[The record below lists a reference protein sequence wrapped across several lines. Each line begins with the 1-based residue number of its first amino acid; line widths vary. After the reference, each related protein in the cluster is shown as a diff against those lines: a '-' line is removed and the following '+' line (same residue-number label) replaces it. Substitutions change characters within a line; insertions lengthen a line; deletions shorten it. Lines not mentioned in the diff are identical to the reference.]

1 VNFAT
6 VNERLARLKQSPADR
21 VEAYL
26 RFLCDRYDVGLN
38 LHDIAGISE
47 MDERLS
53 VVFAPYLYHN
63 NPFCNYLKKNE
74 AAFRS
79 CARSKNVLC
88 RMCSRTEEPFYGSCY
103 MGVEEMRFPIR
114 WNGRLIAFLCV
125 GQFCSDPRAA
135 DERLTRQAAKYGL
148 DAEELKDRY
157 RATTKPL
164 TLDVE
169 ELHAH
174 VGMLSE
180 YIALLYEKFLLTAR
194 SAQNID
200 TVAESHKRSYIV
212 HRTVEY
218 IKENYMYPIT
228 LKALASG
235 SYCSEAY
242 LSHLFKEK
250 TGQTITEYINK
261 LRVQRAKQLLDV
273 TSVTVTDIAHQ
284 CGFNDSNYFAR
295 VFRQHVGK
303 SPKQYRERRQ

>member
-1 VNFAT
+1 MNFAS
-6 VNERLARLKQSPADR
+6 VNERLARLRQSPAER

-26 RFLCDRYDVGLN
+26 RFICERYGVGLN
-38 LHDIAGISE
+38 LHDIAGVSE
-47 MDERLS
+47 MDESLS
-53 VVFAPYLYHN
+53 AVFAPYLYHN

-79 CARSKNVLC
+79 CARSKHVLC

-103 MGVEEMRFPIR
+103 MGVEELRFPIR

-125 GQFCSDPRAA
+125 GQFCTDLPSA

-148 DAEELKDRY
+148 DAAALKERF

-164 TLDVE
+164 TIDVE
-169 ELHAH
+169 ELHTH

-180 YIALLYEKFLLTAR
+180 YIALLYDKFLRAAR
-194 SAQNID
+194 SAQTID
-200 TVAESHKRSYIV
+200 TFAESHKRNYIV

-218 IKENYMYPIT
+218 IKQNYMFPIT
-228 LKALASG
+228 LKALASS

-250 TGQTITEYINK
+250 TGQTITECISK

-273 TSVTVTDIAHQ
+273 TSSTVTDIAHQ

-295 VFRQHVGK
+295 VFRQHVGQ